1 MRRSFLIAL
10 VAVSCCSAS
19 AQSSSFR
26 AAAAKVNITPTV
38 PKQLLGYAARQ
49 SNGVHD
55 SIYHRIL
62 VMDDGTSRFIIVSSE
77 LCYVSPSNYQE
88 IAARVQKKF
97 GVKPGNFWWS
107 LTHTHSA
114 PEVGPPGIAE
124 AFLGDRYEHPVDTA
138 YTFFI
143 SRSMLDGIDAAI
155 KSLAP
160 AKLGVGWG
168 FSQANI
174 NRRAIDVDGK
184 ASLGLN
190 PDGPVDRRIG
200 LIRLE
205 NTYGQPVALLVNYAI
220 HGTVLGQ
227 ENLGISGDVA
237 GVVAGYVEEKTGA
250 PVLFINGA
258 AGNLAPIYSVYPN
271 ARAGHLSQFRVL
283 LGDKIIEG
291 SRKITSWV
299 DSVKLFTGA
308 INVESPR
315 KPGLGWAGDLQA
327 YTRTTK
333 DGVSLVKLPV
343 QFLKINDDV
352 AIWSAPIELF
362 CEISNEVR
370 DRSPFKF
377 TFYCGYTNGW
387 LGYLPTARAWE
398 HGGYEVEVV
407 SPFTPAAER
416 DLTEAVVS
424 YLEGEMKS
432 GIAPA
437 VKKKKNR

>member
-26 AAAAKVNITPTV
+26 AAAAKVNITPNV

-200 LIRLE
+200 LM
-205 NTYGQPVALLVNYAI
+205 
-220 HGTVLGQ
+220 
-227 ENLGISGDVA
+227 
-237 GVVAGYVEEKTGA
+237 
-250 PVLFINGA
+250 
-258 AGNLAPIYSVYPN
+258 
-271 ARAGHLSQFRVL
+271 
-283 LGDKIIEG
+283 
-291 SRKITSWV
+291 
-299 DSVKLFTGA
+299 
-308 INVESPR
+308 
-315 KPGLGWAGDLQA
+315 
-327 YTRTTK
+327 
-333 DGVSLVKLPV
+333 
-343 QFLKINDDV
+343 
-352 AIWSAPIELF
+352 
-362 CEISNEVR
+362 
-370 DRSPFKF
+370 
-377 TFYCGYTNGW
+377 
-387 LGYLPTARAWE
+387 
-398 HGGYEVEVV
+398 
-407 SPFTPAAER
+407 PFTERFWDRRTSASAA
-416 DLTEAVVS
+416 
-424 YLEGEMKS
+424 M
-432 GIAPA
+432 
-437 VKKKKNR
+437 